1 MAVNTLKVDTRL
13 QLVLSEGQDGDGN
26 MLLKRKSFNNV
37 KTNATD
43 EQLHTVSIVLAPLQQ
58 HILIDIARDDR
69 SLLTEA

>member
-1 MAVNTLKVDTRL
+1 MAVTTVKVNTRL

-43 EQLHTVSIVLAPLQQ
+43 EQLHTVSIALAPLQQ
-58 HILIDIARDDR
+58 HILVDIARDDR
-69 SLLTEA
+69 SLLTES